1 MKNLMEYASAPNAG
15 KNLKKR
21 KVDFTA
27 IMHSAQVAASAIL
40 LGFFNMNTQQK
51 SWLIHLGYLPVP
63 PHLYLDNEQQEVK
76 EIKDTELS
84 DPVRKLNRGILAL
97 VRNKNEI
104 PRDEIYKILKD
115 RGFLPVVAGD
125 HFMTLNRF
133 VAYYYKV
140 LKEKGI
146 KREITKSLKQ
156 KVSENRHLSIPELCE
171 KFNVSKKSVMEA
183 LYRLDRIKK

>member
-1 MKNLMEYASAPNAG
+1 
-15 KNLKKR
+15 
-21 KVDFTA
+21 
-27 IMHSAQVAASAIL
+27 
-40 LGFFNMNTQQK
+40 MNTQQK

-63 PHLYLDNEQQEVK
+63 PHLYLDNEQQEIK
-76 EIKDTELS
+76 EAKDTELS

-104 PRDEIYKILKD
+104 PRNEIYKILKD
-115 RGFLPVVAGD
+115 RGFLPVVAGN

-133 VAYYYKV
+133 VAYYYKI

-146 KREITKSLKQ
+146 EREITKSLKQ
-156 KVSENRHLSIPELCE
+156 KVAENRHLSIPELCE